1 MASIDA
7 AWLGMEDPTNLM
19 MVTGVMA
26 LDGKV
31 DLKRLHRLLDRRL
44 KPFGRFHQRV
54 VRPRTRA
61 GLPHWEDDV
70 NFDIGNHV
78 SHLTLPAPGGDEGLR
93 EMVSELMSL
102 PLDFSKPLWHMHVI
116 DNYRGGSAVITRVH
130 HSIADGIALVRV
142 LLSLTD
148 ESPNARLPRALLQ
161 PPPVDGLPLNWLP
174 AMVGRGVAS
183 GQDLFAHPGK
193 ALGLARAG
201 VHGAYRLGRM
211 VALPSDPQT
220 LFKGKLGRPKRAAW
234 SEAVPLEDFKAI
246 GKAFGAT
253 VNDVLVAVAT
263 GALRRYMVSRGK
275 PTAGIAI
282 RASVPVNLRPLDQ
295 AHKLGNAFGL
305 VFLTL
310 PIGIVDP
317 VRRLRAIKR
326 EMDELKSSP
335 DAMVAFGALNLIGH
349 APIEVEQLGLRF
361 FGSKATAVLTNVPG
375 PRQPLFLAGRKIDKV
390 MFWVPQSGHLGLGIS
405 ILSYDGGVM
414 LGITTDA
421 GLVPDPERIVENFKV
436 EFESV
441 RAAANEL
448 SKPKKARRAA
458 RPKKP
463 PTKGPTRRPVTS

>member
-31 DLKRLHRLLDRRL
+31 DRARLRRLLDRRL
-44 KPFGRFHQRV
+44 KPFGRFHERV

-61 GLPHWEDDV
+61 GLPYWEEDI

-78 SHLTLPAPGGDEGLR
+78 SHLALPSPGGDAGLR

-102 PLDFSKPLWHMHVI
+102 PLDFSQPLWHMHVI

-148 ESPNARLPRALLQ
+148 ESPNASLPRALVQ
-161 PPPVDGLPLNWLP
+161 PPSDDRLPLSWLP

-183 GQDLFAHPGK
+183 GQDLVAHPGK

-211 VALPSDPQT
+211 VALPSDPRT
-220 LFKGKLGRPKRAAW
+220 VFKGRLGRPKRAAW
-234 SEAVPLEDFKAI
+234 SEAVPLEDFKEI

-263 GALRRYMVSRGK
+263 GALRRYMLNRGK

-310 PIGIVDP
+310 PVGIADP
-317 VRRLRAIKR
+317 VRRVRAIKR
-326 EMDELKSSP
+326 EMDELKSAP
-335 DAMVAFGALNLIGH
+335 DAIVAFGALNLMGH
-349 APIEVEQLGLRF
+349 APVEVERLGLRF

-375 PRQPLFLAGRKIDKV
+375 PRQPLYLAGRKIDKV

-414 LGITTDA
+414 LGIATDA
-421 GLVPDPERIVENFKV
+421 GLVPDPERIVENFNV
-436 EFESV
+436 EFEAV
-441 RAAANEL
+441 RAAAKKL
-448 SKPKKARRAA
+448 SKPQRAQVTGRA
-458 RPKKP
+458 TGK
-463 PTKGPTRRPVTS
+463 TPTRRSVTS

>member
-1 MASIDA
+1 MAKRTPMASIDA
-7 AWLGMEDPTNLM
+7 AWLWMEDPTNLM

-26 LDGKV
+26 LDGRI
-31 DLKRLHRLLDRRL
+31 DLKRLLLLLDRRL

-54 VRPRTRA
+54 LHPRPRG
-61 GLPHWEDDV
+61 GLRHWEDDV
-70 NFDIGNHV
+70 KFDIRNHV
-78 SHLTLPAPGGDEGLR
+78 SHVTLRARGGDDGLR
-93 EMVSELMSL
+93 EMVSDLMSV
-102 PLDFSKPLWHMHVI
+102 PLDSSKPLWHMQLV
-116 DNYRGGSAVITRVH
+116 DNYQGGSVLITRVH
-130 HSIADGIALVRV
+130 HAIADGIALVRV
-142 LLSLTD
+142 MLSLTD
-148 ESPNARLPRALLQ
+148 EPPNAKAPPAPVQ
-161 PPPVDGLPLNWLP
+161 PPPDSSLPLGWLP
-174 AMVGRGVAS
+174 AMVGRGIAS

-220 LFKGKLGRPKRAAW
+220 LFKGELGRPKRAAW

-263 GALRRYMVSRGK
+263 GALRRYMDNRRQ

-295 AHKLGNAFGL
+295 AHNLGNAFGL

-310 PIGIVDP
+310 PIGVVDP
-317 VRRLRAIKR
+317 VQRVRAIKR

-335 DAMVAFGALNLIGH
+335 DAIVAFGALNLIGH
-349 APIEVEQLGLRF
+349 APVEVEQLGLRF

-375 PRQPLFLAGRKIDKV
+375 PRQPLYLEGREIDQV

-405 ILSYDGGVM
+405 ILSYNGRVR
-414 LGITTDA
+414 LGIATDA

-436 EFESV
+436 EFEAM
-441 RAAANEL
+441 R
-448 SKPKKARRAA
+448 
-458 RPKKP
+458 
-463 PTKGPTRRPVTS
+463 